1 MFVVLGILT
10 SAIGLITTILMPNN
24 PMSVTWLS
32 EAEKTAAIQRVAVN
46 QTGIQNKHFKWSH
59 LKELVLDMQIWL
71 LVLLITLVRW

>member
-24 PMSVTWLS
+24 PMSATWLS
-32 EAEKTAAIQRVAVN
+32 DAEKTAAIQRVAVN

-71 LVLLITLVRW
+71 LVFLITLVRW